1 MNRVKTQDATSTENI
16 FKQETPVNL
25 KQDHI
30 INQIINSYQEKFEN
44 VLEALYNIKKKI
56 QDKCDTVLVES
67 ELKAMTKSLDQF

>member
-1 MNRVKTQDATSTENI
+1 MNRVKTQDATSTSNI

-44 VLEALYNIKKKI
+44 VLESLYNIKKKV

-67 ELKAMTKSLDQF
+67 ELKTMTKSLEQF